1 MPEGP
6 EVRTIVDGLEKEL
19 HGATLEK
26 IIFSENGK
34 YRDKVPTHFRDFE
47 EQLPVKIKGVKC
59 RGKFIYFGF
68 RKVVKKKEPSGK
80 DGGEKHDLFMGN
92 SLGMTGVWEMV
103 TPDELD
109 RSSSGGSRKHL
120 CMTLVTNKGLFEFV
134 DQRHFGCVH
143 FYLQEQDLKK
153 KLDTIGPDFLNSH
166 ISESQFLQ
174 LYKKKGRKNIVTA
187 LMDQSLVSGV
197 GNYIKSEALY
207 RARISPHRT
216 IGDLSDEELTKLYE
230 AIKKVTLSSY
240 KHGGMSQENYVDLD
254 GNEGEYVNYLQV
266 YRQKKDPK
274 GRKVVREETKDKR
287 STFWVPDVQT

>member
-19 HGATLEK
+19 HNATLEK
-26 IIFSENGK
+26 IIFSGNGK
-34 YRDKVPTHFRDFE
+34 YRDKVPTHFREFE

-59 RGKFIYFGF
+59 KGKFIYFGF
-68 RKVVKKKEPSGK
+68 QKKVDGKKHMS
-80 DGGEKHDLFMGN
+80 FMGN
-92 SLGMTGVWEMV
+92 SLGMTGVWEIV
-103 TPDELD
+103 ELD
-109 RSSSGGSRKHL
+109 KSSKGGKHL
-120 CMTLVTNKGLFEFV
+120 CMTLVTNRGLFEFV

-143 FYLQEQDLKK
+143 FYMNEEELKK
-153 KLDTIGPDFLNSH
+153 KLSTIGPDFLNSK
-166 ISESQFLQ
+166 ISESQFLE
-174 LYKKKGRKNIVTA
+174 LYKKKGRKNIVMA

-216 IGDLSDEELTKLYE
+216 VGDLSDEELSKLYE

-240 KHGGMSQENYVDLD
+240 KHRGMSQENYVDLD

-266 YRQKKDPK
+266 YRQKTDPK

-287 STFWVPDVQT
+287 STFWVPEVQH